1 MKKKVD
7 WSLYL
12 VTDRELSRGRPI
24 EEIVLKSVQGGVTV
38 VQLREKECSTSE
50 YIDLAIRIKKILSKT
65 GVPLIINDR
74 IDVALAVNA
83 DGVHV
88 GQSDMPY
95 DMARRII
102 GSDKIVGLTVET
114 LEQARNAE
122 QLDPDYLGVSAVFTT
137 PTKTDTITEWGLEGI
152 SNLRDLSR
160 HILIGIGGLNKSN
173 AAEVIRHGADGIA
186 VVSAICSADDPQSA
200 SRELRTVINAAKRK
214 AEG

>member
-1 MKKKVD
+1 
-7 WSLYL
+7 
-12 VTDRELSRGRPI
+12 
-24 EEIVLKSVQGGVTV
+24 
-38 VQLREKECSTSE
+38 
-50 YIDLAIRIKKILSKT
+50 
-65 GVPLIINDR
+65 
-74 IDVALAVNA
+74 LAVNA

-122 QLDPDYLGVSAVFTT
+122 QLDPDYLGVSAVFAT